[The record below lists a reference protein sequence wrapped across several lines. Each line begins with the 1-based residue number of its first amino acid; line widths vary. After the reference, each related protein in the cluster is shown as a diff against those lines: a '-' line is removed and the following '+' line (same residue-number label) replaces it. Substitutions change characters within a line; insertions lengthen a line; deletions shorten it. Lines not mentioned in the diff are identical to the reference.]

1 MAQFNAQGIDQLALS
16 FEEFAAI
23 PDDVVEEM
31 LVEGGK
37 VVVEAHKRSI
47 QTLGLVD
54 SGKLRN
60 SIKAH
65 SKVRTKNGVRER
77 YVLVYPEGKHGDR
90 NRKKVTKTYK
100 RSKSGRTYT
109 VGGDTVEVTNNEVG
123 FIHEFGAPRKGIP
136 AKQWMAKANEA
147 SAEEMVSA
155 EYAVYDRWLKSLNL

>member
-1 MAQFNAQGIDQLALS
+1 VARFNAKGIDQLSLS

-37 VVVEAHKRSI
+37 VVVAAHKQSV
-47 QTLGLVD
+47 QALGLVD
-54 SGKLRN
+54 SGRLRN
-60 SIKAH
+60 SITAH
-65 SKVRTKNGVRER
+65 SKVRRRGGISER

-90 NRKKVTKTYK
+90 NRRKVTKAYK
-100 RSKSGRTYT
+100 RSKHGRTYT

-147 SAEEMVSA
+147 CAEEMVAA
-155 EYAVYDRWLKSLNL
+155 EYAVYNRWLNSLNL